1 MNHQHKLDRGAF
13 QSSPKRCELVFL
25 QEGGG
30 SCMDVKIFLLFLVF
44 FLVAQSS
51 RGVMQPSGEAD
62 LCDVRAKS
70 GSKREIQRHFG
81 GVEFKFLRCTQKNPA

>member
-25 QEGGG
+25 QEGVP
-30 SCMDVKIFLLFLVF
+30 SMDVKIFLLFLVF

-51 RGVMQPSGEAD
+51 RGVMRQSGQAD
-62 LCDVRAKS
+62 LCDVEAKS